1 MAGLEMNSFVM
12 KLKNLWNAGR
22 NATLNLETIA
32 GKVKVSL
39 SVELDNPDGGEQPQ
53 HWIQN
58 SGSRNSPAQQRRRS
72 RRAAVR
78 SAAKEETDDVKTEV
92 TEKETDVAD
101 VDVTG
106 KETDAA
112 EAQVKGNIEDL
123 DVTETE
129 NTETIIEDFIDE
141 FCSEEEYKKEVEDNF
156 EIFQVTTKQF
166 PEESGKNESEV
177 IKETKRNLSQ
187 TFNYLRVSKED
198 RTFKILKSEKFNN
211 CVKMLLKVKNTSK
224 VIESVN
230 GL

>member
-1 MAGLEMNSFVM
+1 M
-12 KLKNLWNAGR
+12 
-22 NATLNLETIA
+22 
-32 GKVKVSL
+32 
-39 SVELDNPDGGEQPQ
+39 
-53 HWIQN
+53 
-58 SGSRNSPAQQRRRS
+58 
-72 RRAAVR
+72 
-78 SAAKEETDDVKTEV
+78 
-92 TEKETDVAD
+92 
-101 VDVTG
+101 
-106 KETDAA
+106 
-112 EAQVKGNIEDL
+112 KGNIEDL

-187 TFNYLRVSKED
+187 TFNYLKASKED

-230 GL
+230 GLQIWMTDIRKITEKTSFKPSIISR

>member
-1 MAGLEMNSFVM
+1 M
-12 KLKNLWNAGR
+12 KGY
-22 NATLNLETIA
+22 
-32 GKVKVSL
+32 
-39 SVELDNPDGGEQPQ
+39 
-53 HWIQN
+53 
-58 SGSRNSPAQQRRRS
+58 
-72 RRAAVR
+72 
-78 SAAKEETDDVKTEV
+78 
-92 TEKETDVAD
+92 
-101 VDVTG
+101 
-106 KETDAA
+106 
-112 EAQVKGNIEDL
+112 IENL

-129 NTETIIEDFIDE
+129 NTETIIEDFIDK

-230 GL
+230 GLQTWMTDIRNITEKTSFNPSIISR